1 MAESTHRQDVVSRA
15 EALVEPV
22 VRAEGLEL
30 IELEYVREPAGW
42 VLRLF
47 VDRPGRDPTSKE
59 GGVGLEECA
68 RVSHA
73 VETALEVEDLVPH
86 AYSLEVSSPGINR
99 PLRRAEHFAKVVGQ
113 RVKVKTYG
121 PVGQPPRKSFSGV
134 LLQSGASDITV
145 QVEGGGAFHIPL
157 RDIAKANLDFEF

>member
-1 MAESTHRQDVVSRA
+1 MAESPHRQDVVSRA
-15 EALVEPV
+15 QALVEPL
-22 VRAEGLEL
+22 VRAEGFEL
-30 IELEYVREPAGW
+30 VELEYVREQPGW
-42 VLRLF
+42 VLRVF
-47 VDRPGRDPTSKE
+47 IDRPGRDPMAKE

-73 VETALEVEDLVPH
+73 VETALEVEDLVPQ

-99 PLRRAEHFAKVVGQ
+99 PLRRPEHFAKVVGQ

-121 PVGQPPRKSFSGV
+121 PVGQPPRKSFTGT
-134 LLQSGASDITV
+134 LEQAGASDITV
-145 QVEGGGAFHIPL
+145 QVEGGGAFQIPY

>member
-15 EALVEPV
+15 EALVEPL
-22 VRAEGLEL
+22 VRAEGVEL
-30 IELEYVREPAGW
+30 VELEYVREPVGW
-42 VLRLF
+42 ILRLF
-47 VDRPGRDPTSKE
+47 IDRPGRDPMAKE
-59 GGVGLEECA
+59 GGIGLEECA

-99 PLRRAEHFAKVVGQ
+99 PLRRPEHFRKVVGK
-113 RVKVKTYG
+113 RVKVKTFG
-121 PVGQPPRKSFSGV
+121 PVGQPPRKSFTGT
-134 LLQSGASDITV
+134 LLESSASDITV
-145 QVEGGGAFHIPL
+145 EVEGGGAFHIPI

>member
-15 EALVEPV
+15 EALVEPL
-22 VRAEGLEL
+22 VRVEGLEL
-30 IELEYVREPAGW
+30 IELEYLREPAGW

-47 VDRPGRDPTSKE
+47 VDRPGRDPMSKE

-99 PLRRAEHFAKVVGQ
+99 PLRRPEHFAKVVGH
-113 RVKVKTYG
+113 RVRVKTYG
-121 PVGQPPRKSFSGV
+121 PLGQPPRKSFSGV

>member
-15 EALVEPV
+15 EALVEPIV
-22 VRAEGLEL
+22 GAEGFEL
-30 IELEYVREPAGW
+30 VELEYVREPAGW

-47 VDRPGRDPTSKE
+47 IDRPGRDPMSKQ
-59 GGVGLEECA
+59 GGVGLDECA
-68 RVSHA
+68 QVSHA

-86 AYSLEVSSPGINR
+86 AYALEVSSPGINR
-99 PLRRAEHFAKVVGQ
+99 PLRRPEHFANVVGK

-121 PVGQPPRKSFSGV
+121 PVGQPPRRSFSGV
-134 LLQSGASDITV
+134 LLQSSSSDITV
-145 QVEGGGAFHIPL
+145 QVEGGGDFHIPL

>member
-15 EALVEPV
+15 EALVEPL
-22 VRAEGLEL
+22 VRAEGFEL
-30 IELEYVREPAGW
+30 VELEYLREPQGW

-47 VDRPGRDPTSKE
+47 IDRPGRDPMAKE

-73 VETALEVEDLVPH
+73 VETALEVEDLVPQT
-86 AYSLEVSSPGINR
+86 YSLEVSSPGINR
-99 PLRRAEHFAKVVGQ
+99 PLRRPEHFAKVVGK
-113 RVKVKTYG
+113 RVKVKTFG

-134 LLQSGASDITV
+134 LVQTSTSEITV

-157 RDIAKANLDFEF
+157 RDIAKANLAGEF